1 MTTPKKTKGRQ
12 KIEMTKIVDQKSLA
26 VTFSK
31 RHHGLLSKA
40 NELSTLCGVDL
51 AIIIFSPTKKPISF
65 GHPSVEAIIDRY
77 LEQLPPPNPSMSQFM
92 ESYRNANIQEL
103 SRQLTN
109 MTAQL
114 DVEKKTAEELDRIK
128 KARQDRNWWD
138 APIET
143 LSIDQLEKLKVG
155 MLELK
160 KNSEMQ
166 AERLMAEAANTTTP
180 IIPRFGSAGV
190 DGAGPST

>member
-1 MTTPKKTKGRQ
+1 
-12 KIEMTKIVDQKSLA
+12 
-26 VTFSK
+26 
-31 RHHGLLSKA
+31 
-40 NELSTLCGVDL
+40 
-51 AIIIFSPTKKPISF
+51 
-65 GHPSVEAIIDRY
+65 
-77 LEQLPPPNPSMSQFM
+77 MSQFM